1 MAVPLSAL
9 WLPILL
15 SAVFIFI
22 ASNILWMMLPF
33 WHHKDYSKLPD
44 EAAAIAALKSA
55 RSGMYIVPRVEW
67 NKQTPEQRAE
77 MEKGPM
83 ALVLLR
89 NPVSFSMAGALIT
102 WFVYMLVVS
111 TLTAYVACHSLPAGT
126 HYLKV
131 FQIVGTIGILAYSF
145 GGISYTIW
153 YGKPWSVTIK
163 DIIDGVIYG
172 LLMAGTFG
180 WLWPK

>member
-1 MAVPLSAL
+1 MVQLSAL

-15 SAVFIFI
+15 SAVFVFI

-33 WHHKDYSKLPD
+33 WHHKDNGKLPD
-44 EAAAIAALKSA
+44 EAAALAAFKSA
-55 RSGMYIVPRVEW
+55 KSGMYLVPCADW
-67 NKQTPEQRAE
+67 NKMTAEDRAA
-77 MEKGPM
+77 MQKGPM
-83 ALVLLR
+83 GFVLLR
-89 NPVSFSMAGALIT
+89 NPASFSMAGALIT
-102 WFVYMLVVS
+102 WFVYLLLVA
-111 TLTAYVACHSLPAGT
+111 TLTAYVASHSLAAGA

-145 GGISYTIW
+145 GGMSYTIW

-163 DIIDGVIYG
+163 DIIDGIIYG

>member
-1 MAVPLSAL
+1 MSVSLSAL

-15 SAVFIFI
+15 SAVFVFI

-33 WHHKDYSKLPD
+33 WHRNDYDKLPD

-55 RSGMYIVPRVEW
+55 KSGMYIIPCIAW
-67 NKQTPEQRAE
+67 NKMTAE
-77 MEKGPM
+77 ERNELQKGPM
-83 ALVLLR
+83 GMLLLR
-89 NPVSFSMAGALIT
+89 NPAGFSMAGALIT
-102 WFVYMLVVS
+102 WFVYLLVVS
-111 TLTAYVACHSLPAGT
+111 TFTAYVASHSLLAGA
-126 HYLKV
+126 HYLMV
-131 FQIVGTIGILAYSF
+131 FRIVGTIGILAYSF

-163 DIIDGVIYG
+163 DIIDGIIYG